1 MKAVTWHGQHDV
13 RVEDVPDPVI
23 QEPTDAVIRVTT
35 TNICGSDLH
44 LYEPLAPFMG
54 VGRHPRPR
62 DHGAGRRGRA
72 RRRRRPEGGRPG
84 VDPLPDLLRALL
96 DVRPAAVH
104 AVRDHAGARARHGR
118 GAVRLLQALRRGA
131 RRAGGVPAGAA
142 GPVHPHQA
150 ARGAAG
156 RPVRLPL
163 RHPAHR
169 LAGRGV
175 RERPRRRH
183 ARRARA
189 RPDRRLRL
197 PDRPAQGLPGD
208 RRRPGARAAGAGARP
223 AASRWSTS
231 ASTRTTS
238 ATRSAT

>member
-1 MKAVTWHGQHDV
+1 MKAVTWHGQRDV
-13 RVEDVPDPVI
+13 RVEDVPDPFV

-54 VGRHPRPR
+54 VGNILGHENM
-62 DHGAGRRGRA
+62 GQVVEVGSEAGDLKVGDRV
-72 RRRRRPEGGRPG
+72 
-84 VDPLPDLLRALL
+84 VDPVPDLLRALL
-96 DVRPAAVH
+96 DVPAAALH
-104 AVRDHAGARARHGR
+104 AVRDHAGARPGHGR
-118 GAVRLLQALRRGA
+118 GAVRLLQALRRGG
-131 RRAGGVPAGAA
+131 RRPGRVPAGAA
-142 GPVHPHQA
+142 GAVHPHQA
-150 ARGAAG
+150 AGGAAG

-175 RERPRRRH
+175 RERAGRRH
-183 ARRARA
+183 ARRPRS

-197 PDRPAQGLPGD
+197 PHRPAQGLPRD
-208 RRRPGARAAGAGARP
+208 RRRPGARAAGAGAGPRRRGRRP
-223 AASRWSTS
+223 QRARE
-231 ASTRTTS
+231 RTS